1 MKHVCLLHNHKKC
14 KKIKKKKKK
23 KKKSKTASIN
33 RKTSLPIQNLNIFP
47 LMDSVRINTKIN
59 KFYHLQ
65 IINLPTDRFIE
76 LATKNCHIS

>member
-14 KKIKKKKKK
+14 KKKKK

-33 RKTSLPIQNLNIFP
+33 LKTSLPIQNLNIFP

-59 KFYHLQ
+59 KFCHLQ